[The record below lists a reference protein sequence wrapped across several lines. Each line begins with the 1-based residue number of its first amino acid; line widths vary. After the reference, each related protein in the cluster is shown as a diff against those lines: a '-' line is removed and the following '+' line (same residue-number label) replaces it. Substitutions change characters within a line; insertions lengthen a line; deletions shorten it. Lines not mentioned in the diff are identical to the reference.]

1 MNLFRNPCLLNR
13 VGSTNYLDLNIVT
26 PNKKLTTTSTTNTKK
41 IVLAIE
47 AAPASTPVNPNIP
60 AIIAITK
67 NINVHLNILIRF
79 SYKMYYKTLSNNF

>member
-1 MNLFRNPCLLNR
+1 MPDKISLVRN
-13 VGSTNYLDLNIVT
+13 YFDLNIVT
-26 PNKKLTTTSTTNTKK
+26 PNRKLITTRTTNTKK

-67 NINVHLNILIRF
+67 NMSVHLNI
-79 SYKMYYKTLSNNF
+79 